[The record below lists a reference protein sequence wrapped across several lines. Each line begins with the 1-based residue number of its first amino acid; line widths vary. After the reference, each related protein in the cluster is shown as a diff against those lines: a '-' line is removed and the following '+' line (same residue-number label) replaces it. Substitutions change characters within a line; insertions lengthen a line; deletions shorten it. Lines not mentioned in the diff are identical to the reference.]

1 MEDLIGSLNMLSL
14 LMLDISQAIPII
26 KTPVAPQVGKVLWF
40 PNNIQINVKY
50 KGRNEEVRT

>member
-1 MEDLIGSLNMLSL
+1 
-14 LMLDISQAIPII
+14 MLDISQAIPII